1 MMQKFVNAPRKGS
14 KVTPNNTVTPMMK
27 QFLAIK
33 ASHPDC
39 LLFYR
44 MGDFYELFFDDAIKA
59 SSALDIALT
68 KRGRHDGAD
77 IPMCGVPVHAS
88 DSYLARLIRRGF
100 RVAIC
105 EQIEDPADAKK
116 RGSKAVVAR
125 DVVRIVT
132 PGTLTEDELLAS
144 DQNNFLAALSFVGGI
159 FGLAWLDIST
169 GVFHVQVE
177 EEINVSSVLA
187 RVEPGELVVSQLLLN
202 QKSDQNFLLEFK
214 DIITPL
220 PSVQFDS
227 EAGRLRLQA
236 AYKVESLE
244 VFGDFS
250 RAEISAAGALLE
262 YTNLTQKGR
271 LPRLNPLKQFSNQ
284 TTMEIDP
291 ATRRNLEIT
300 RSLSGERKGSLLS
313 MIDYTLTGAGGRLLS
328 EWVSAPLTD
337 LSKIIDRHDAV
348 GWFMASGGC
357 CESLASFLRECPD
370 MARSLSRLALD
381 RGGPRDLAVIRDG
394 LKKSTAIKKLLL
406 ENAYPYPLT
415 DLLKSEL
422 ERLGGFEN
430 LTEILSRALGH
441 SLPVGY
447 RDGGFIARGFS
458 RELDKFLDLRD
469 SSREFIVGLQVDYA
483 KSTGINSLKIK
494 HNNAIGYFVE
504 VTSSNADKIL
514 QFPESKFIHRQSLAN
529 VVRFTTPELSE
540 LDIEISGAAN
550 EACSLEQGLFMKL
563 VKNVMDGSEEIS
575 RAAGAIACIDVIFSL
590 ASLATSKNFIRP
602 NLSAD
607 TTFCVK
613 GGRHP
618 VVEHVLEANGQNS
631 FIPNDCVLNEQRR
644 LWLLTGPNM
653 AGKSTFL
660 RQNAI
665 IVILA
670 QAGSFVPAKRADI
683 GIVDR
688 VFSRVGAADDLAKG
702 RSTFMMEMIE
712 TSTILN
718 QATKNSL
725 IILDEIG
732 RGTAT
737 FDGLSIAWAVLEHIH
752 NITECRAIFATHY
765 HELTALMGQL
775 SALECHAMRVK
786 EWKQEVVFLH
796 EVISGCS
803 DRSYGIHVGKLAGLP
818 TSVVNRAQ
826 EVLAVLE
833 SHPHANS
840 LTKLNKELPLFDQN
854 AEKRRLETKKNTEV
868 EEILSSTEPDLLTP
882 LEALELVYRI
892 RKMLRKN

>member
-1 MMQKFVNAPRKGS
+1 MMQKFVNASRRGS
-14 KVTPNNTVTPMMK
+14 KVTPNNTVTPMMR

-77 IPMCGVPVHAS
+77 IPMCGVPVHTS
-88 DSYLARLIRRGF
+88 DSYLARLIRGGF

-144 DQNNFLAALSFVGGI
+144 DQNNFLAALSFVGGK

-169 GVFHVQVE
+169 GVFHVQAE
-177 EEINVSSVLA
+177 EDINVSSVLT
-187 RVEPGELVVSQLLLN
+187 RVEPGELIVSQTLLD

-214 DIITPL
+214 DVITPL
-220 PSVQFDS
+220 PSAKFDS

-236 AYKVESLE
+236 AYKVESLR
-244 VFGDFS
+244 VFGEFS

-262 YTNLTQKGR
+262 YTNITQKGR
-271 LPRLNPLKQFSNQ
+271 LPRLNSLKKFSNQ

-337 LSKIIDRHDAV
+337 LSRIIDRHDAV
-348 GWFMASGGC
+348 GWFMVSGGC
-357 CESLASFLRECPD
+357 GESLASFLRECPD

-394 LKKSTAIKKLLL
+394 LKKSTAIQKLLS
-406 ENAYPYPLT
+406 ENAYPSPLT

-422 ERLGGFEN
+422 GKLGGFEK
-430 LTEILSRALGH
+430 LIEILSRALGH
-441 SLPVGY
+441 SLPVSY

-458 RELDKFLDLRD
+458 RELDKFLGLRD
-469 SSREFIVGLQVDYA
+469 SSRELIVGLQVDYA

-494 HNNAIGYFVE
+494 HNNALGYFVE
-504 VTSSNADKIL
+504 VTSSNAEKIP
-514 QFPESKFIHRQSLAN
+514 QSSESQFIHRQSLAN
-529 VVRFTTPELSE
+529 VVRFTTPELSD
-540 LDIEISGAAN
+540 LDIKISGAAD
-550 EACSLEQGLFMKL
+550 EARSLEQGLFRKL
-563 VKNVMDGSEEIS
+563 VKNVMDCSEEIS
-575 RAAGAIACIDVIFSL
+575 CAAGAIACIDVIFSL
-590 ASLATSKNFIRP
+590 ASLAASKNFIRP

-607 TTFCVK
+607 TTFCVE

-618 VVEHVLEANGQNS
+618 VVEHVLETTGQNS

-854 AEKRRLETKKNTEV
+854 AEKKRLETRKNIEV

-892 RKMLRKN
+892 RKILR

>member
-1 MMQKFVNAPRKGS
+1 MMKKFVNSSRRGS
-14 KVTPNNTVTPMMK
+14 KVTPNNTVTPMMR

-132 PGTLTEDELLAS
+132 PGTLIEDELLAS
-144 DQNNFLAALSFVGGI
+144 DQNNFLAALSLVGGK

-169 GVFHVQVE
+169 GVFHAQAE
-177 EEINVSSVLA
+177 EDINVSSVLT
-187 RVEPGELVVSQLLLN
+187 RVEPGELIVSQTLLD

-214 DIITPL
+214 DVITPL
-220 PSVQFDS
+220 PSAQFDS

-236 AYKVESLE
+236 AYKVESLS
-244 VFGDFS
+244 VFGEFS

-262 YTNLTQKGR
+262 YTNITQKGR
-271 LPRLNPLKQFSNQ
+271 LPRLDPLKQFSNQ

-313 MIDYTLTGAGGRLLS
+313 MIDYTLTGAGGRLLC

-337 LSKIIDRHDAV
+337 LSRIIDRHDAV
-348 GWFMASGGC
+348 GWFMVSGSC
-357 CESLASFLRECPD
+357 RESLASFLRECPD

-381 RGGPRDLAVIRDG
+381 RGGPRDLGVIRDG
-394 LKKSTAIKKLLL
+394 LKKSKSIQKLLS
-406 ENAYPYPLT
+406 ENAYPSSLT

-422 ERLGGFEN
+422 GKLGGFEK
-430 LTEILSRALGH
+430 LIEILSRALGH
-441 SLPVGY
+441 SLPVSY

-469 SSREFIVGLQVDYA
+469 SSRAFIVGLQVDYA

-494 HNNAIGYFVE
+494 HNNALGYFVE
-504 VTSSNADKIL
+504 VTSSNAEKIP
-514 QFPESKFIHRQSLAN
+514 QSPEGKFIHRQSLAN
-529 VVRFTTPELSE
+529 VVRFTTPELTD
-540 LDIEISGAAN
+540 LDTKISGAAD
-550 EACSLEQGLFMKL
+550 EACSLEQGLFRRL
-563 VKNVMDGSEEIS
+563 VKNVMDCSEEIS
-575 RAAGAIACIDVIFSL
+575 CAAGAIACIDVIFSL

-602 NLSAD
+602 KLSAD

-618 VVEHVLEANGQNS
+618 VVEHVLEATGQNS

-688 VFSRVGAADDLAKG
+688 VFSRVGAADDLARG

-840 LTKLNKELPLFDQN
+840 LTKLGKELPLFDQN
-854 AEKRRLETKKNTEV
+854 TEKRRLETKNNTEV
-868 EEILSSTEPDLLTP
+868 EEILRSTEPDLLTP

-892 RKMLRKN
+892 RKILR

>member
-1 MMQKFVNAPRKGS
+1 MTQTSLNASRRGS
-14 KVTPNNTVTPMMK
+14 KVTPNNTVTPMMR

-68 KRGRHDGAD
+68 KRGKHEGVD

-88 DSYLARLIRRGF
+88 GSYLARLIRRGY

-105 EQIEDPADAKK
+105 EQIEDPAQAKK

-144 DQNNFLAALSFVGGI
+144 DQNNFLAALSLVRGV

-169 GVFHVQVE
+169 GVFHVQAD
-177 EEINVSSVLA
+177 EEINVLSALA
-187 RVEPGELVVSQLLLN
+187 RVEPGELIVSQTLLD
-202 QKSDQNFLLEFK
+202 QKSEQDFLLEFK
-214 DIITPL
+214 DVITPL
-220 PSVQFDS
+220 PNAQFDS

-244 VFGDFS
+244 VFGEFS

-262 YTNLTQKGR
+262 YTNITQKGR
-271 LPRLNPLKQFSNQ
+271 LPRLNPLMRFSNR
-284 TTMEIDP
+284 TIMEIDS

-300 RSLSGERKGSLLS
+300 RTLSGERKGSLLS
-313 MIDYTLTGAGGRLLS
+313 IIDYTLTGAGGRLLS
-328 EWVSAPLTD
+328 EWVSAPLAD

-348 GWFMASGGC
+348 GWLMISSGC
-357 CESLASFLRECPD
+357 RESLASSLRGCPD
-370 MARSLSRLALD
+370 IARSLSRLALD

-394 LKKSTAIKKLLL
+394 LEKSLAIQKLFV
-406 ENAYPYPLT
+406 EPVYPSPLP
-415 DLLKSEL
+415 DLLKSEI
-422 ERLGGFEN
+422 EKLGGFEN
-430 LTEILSRALGH
+430 LIDILNRALGH
-441 SLPVGY
+441 SLPVSY

-458 RELDKFLDLRD
+458 QELDKLLDLRD
-469 SSREFIVGLQVDYA
+469 SSREFIIGMQVDYA

-504 VTSSNADKIL
+504 VTSFNADKIL
-514 QFPESKFIHRQSLAN
+514 KSPESKFIHRQSLAN
-529 VVRFTTPELSE
+529 VIRFTTPELSD
-540 LDIEISGAAN
+540 LDTKISRAADD
-550 EACSLEQGLFMKL
+550 ACSLEQSIFKKL
-563 VKNVMDGSEEIS
+563 VKNVMDHAEEIS
-575 RAAGAIACIDVIFSL
+575 RAAGALACIDVVFSL

-607 TTFCVK
+607 TTFSVK

-670 QAGSFVPAKRADI
+670 QAGSFVPAERADI

-688 VFSRVGAADDLAKG
+688 VFSRVGAADDLARG

-725 IILDEIG
+725 VILDEIG

-752 NITECRAIFATHY
+752 NVTKCRAIFATHY
-765 HELTALMGQL
+765 HELTALMDQL
-775 SALECHAMRVK
+775 SALECHTMRVK

-833 SHPHANS
+833 SDAQANS
-840 LTKLNKELPLFDQN
+840 LTKLTEELPLFNQTI
-854 AEKRRLETKKNTEV
+854 EKKTLETKKNTEI
-868 EEILSSTEPDLLTP
+868 EEILNSIEPDLLSP

-892 RKMLRKN
+892 RKILR